1 MTSCLYDKVVLIS
14 ARSLD
19 FNQAS
24 KHDGNDKPQRMRIRV
39 ADQLIIHWLV
49 DGGRCRSTMMW
60 NQ

>member
-14 ARSLD
+14 SRSLD
-19 FNQAS
+19 FNQGS
-24 KHDGNDKPQRMRIRV
+24 KYDGNDKPQRMRIRV